1 MDALERALRRRLQSS
16 PQTPLQT
23 PASSASQ
30 APRQRKLRAIYLRLH
45 LLYRQ
50 FVSTSL
56 MIASLAVCALGAL
69 LPPPVE
75 PPSALVET
83 LLERT
88 AENRDANERA
98 VRRITQQNAYLAV
111 SGQDGMKRLLT
122 GLDGENV
129 FLDEPAIARMTRARL

>member
-1 MDALERALRRRLQSS
+1 
-16 PQTPLQT
+16 
-23 PASSASQ
+23 
-30 APRQRKLRAIYLRLH
+30 
-45 LLYRQ
+45 
-50 FVSTSL
+50 

-83 LLERT
+83 LLART

-122 GLDGENV
+122 GPDGENV
-129 FLDEPAIARMTRARL
+129 FLAEPAIARMTRARL

>member
-1 MDALERALRRRLQSS
+1 
-16 PQTPLQT
+16 
-23 PASSASQ
+23 
-30 APRQRKLRAIYLRLH
+30 
-45 LLYRQ
+45 
-50 FVSTSL
+50 

-88 AENRDANERA
+88 VENRDANERA